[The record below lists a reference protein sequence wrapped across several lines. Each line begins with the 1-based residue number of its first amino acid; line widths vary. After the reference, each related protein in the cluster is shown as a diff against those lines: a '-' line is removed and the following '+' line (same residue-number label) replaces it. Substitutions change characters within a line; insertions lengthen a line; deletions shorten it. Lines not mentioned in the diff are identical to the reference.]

1 MDKGL
6 QVWGELHRESLET
19 VPATKREA
27 LADALFNQA
36 YSSLMTIG
44 NTEKNDKMQGADTTL
59 QVKEEVDWNDL
70 DQDVVV
76 ATPPF
81 YNVDNQ
87 SERSCKD
94 IQGEQGAQQPRTP
107 EMLLDLRDVG
117 GAEANPK
124 TKVRKHPVGRK
135 KIARHF
141 VAAFHYALAEST
153 Y

>member
-1 MDKGL
+1 
-6 QVWGELHRESLET
+6 
-19 VPATKREA
+19 
-27 LADALFNQA
+27 
-36 YSSLMTIG
+36 
-44 NTEKNDKMQGADTTL
+44 MQGADTTL

-117 GAEANPK
+117 GAEEGQTTAAAYVENRWPSSQASMAVFLNMS
-124 TKVRKHPVGRK
+124 TEDFK
-135 KIARHF
+135 KEREC
-141 VAAFHYALAEST
+141 L
-153 Y
+153 